1 MEEKKNA
8 RLELAQFAQRAEQR
22 RRRKRK
28 ECVWMCECDDWV
40 WSLTKQP
47 GRSGSGRAQAAPA
60 AGVAWAWARQ
70 PGKQREKKWCDIN
83 TKTSSRRCTRGGRA
97 CYCHYFSSLQHFFS
111 PKGGCYL
118 PLPSPKAQKQ
128 TTVALAS
135 AGAESGVNTGCCDVC
150 VVSEWPCVVDIPDTE
165 ACGAVFFS
173 CRVRCFE
180 RPTSPRPLPFLRPHP
195 HHSPTSPGA
204 HLLSRDNQTN
214 DFHCC

>member
-111 PKGGCYL
+111 PKGGCYP

-135 AGAESGVNTGCCDVC
+135 AGAESGGKHGLLWRVCGEWVAVCGGHSWYWSLRCCFLFLPG
-150 VVSEWPCVVDIPDTE
+150 EMFWE
-165 ACGAVFFS
+165 AH
-173 CRVRCFE
+173 
-180 RPTSPRPLPFLRPHP
+180 LPFLRPHP